1 MGVADVLVILMV
13 TTFLFSVLLFNQLGN
28 FFTRKQ
34 RRVEERLKSTV
45 VHTDDSRSLPQ
56 RLRKKSNHRS
66 LKVRLPGMVIGKK
79 YRSKLQAD
87 LVKAGLPLK
96 AEEMVSLTLISA
108 VASCLLV
115 SILWNNVFA
124 GIGIGLLILV
134 GSGSWIV
141 SLKKRR
147 VLRIEDQL
155 LDSVVLLASSLRAG
169 HSFLQALEL
178 VGRETRPPLSVE
190 FDRLIK
196 EIRLAIPLEEA
207 LVNLSQRV
215 ESKDLEMVVTGVL
228 IQRQVGGNL
237 AEVLDEIAY
246 TIERRIKMRAKVRA
260 LTAQGRLSAWIVS
273 LLPFALAAFI
283 FGKNPQFANI
293 MLQEPLGRLM
303 LILGGVFLL
312 GGILVIRKVVNVD
325 V

>member
-1 MGVADVLVILMV
+1 VLVILMV
-13 TTFLFSVLLFNQLGN
+13 TTFLFFVLLFNQLGN

-45 VHTDDSRSLPQ
+45 EQTDNIKSLSQ
-56 RLRKKSNHRS
+56 RLVKKSNHRS
-66 LKVRLPGMVIGKK
+66 LKVRLPGMVISKK
-79 YRSKLQAD
+79 YLAKLQAD

-108 VASCLLV
+108 VAACLLV

-124 GIGIGLLILV
+124 GIGIGLVILA
-134 GSGSWIV
+134 GSGAWIV

-196 EIRLAIPLEEA
+196 EIRLAMPLEEA

-215 ESKDLEMVVTGVL
+215 DSKDLEMVVTGVL

-246 TIERRIKMRAKVRA
+246 TIDRRIKMRAKVRA

>member
-1 MGVADVLVILMV
+1 VLVILMV
-13 TTFLFSVLLFNQLGN
+13 TTFLFFVLLFNQLGN

-45 VHTDDSRSLPQ
+45 EQTDNIKSLSQ
-56 RLRKKSNHRS
+56 RLVKKSNHRS
-66 LKVRLPGMVIGKK
+66 LKVRLPGMVISKK
-79 YRSKLQAD
+79 YLTKLQAD

-108 VASCLLV
+108 VAACLLV

-124 GIGIGLLILV
+124 GIGIGLLILA
-134 GSGSWIV
+134 GSGAWIV

-196 EIRLAIPLEEA
+196 EIRLAMPLEEA

-215 ESKDLEMVVTGVL
+215 DSKDLEMVVTGVL

-246 TIERRIKMRAKVRA
+246 TIDRRIKMRAKVRA

-283 FGKNPQFANI
+283 FGKNPQFGNI
-293 MLQEPLGRLM
+293 MLQEPIGRIM
-303 LILGGVFLL
+303 LIIGGISLL
-312 GGILVIRKVVNVD
+312 GGIMVIRKVVNVD